1 MLFIIVIVLFLYS
14 LMIISFIIGWKRIQI
29 NTSNLT
35 PKVSVIISA
44 RNESTNIKKLVRSL
58 KNQNYNKNL
67 YDVIIVD
74 DHSNDNS
81 WELLCQEKLNWPK
94 LHLITMDSNEHGK
107 KKALLKAINFSDSE
121 IILTSD
127 ADCLFSPEWIK
138 SMTSCFIND
147 NINLASGPVS
157 FNYQST
163 FFNKIQT
170 LEFLSLIASGAAAIG
185 LNKPI
190 FCNGANLAYRRKVF
204 LEVSNYD
211 DDNIASGDDVFL
223 LHMVKKV
230 YPGSVFFVKNFES
243 IVFTDSISSFWQ
255 FINQRIRWVSKSS
268 SYKDT
273 YTIYTSLLVFFVNL
287 LLIFL
292 LFLSFY
298 DHTFINIFTAFIF
311 IKFILDFIFFK
322 SILVFFKRLDLIKWV
337 FPLQIIYSIYITF
350 ITLLSSFM
358 SFNWKGRIQKK

>member
-1 MLFIIVIVLFLYS
+1 MFFIIAIILFLYA
-14 LMIISFIIGWKRIQI
+14 LMINSFIIGWKRIKNDTCDVSI
-29 NTSNLT
+29 
-35 PKVSVIISA
+35 KVSVIICV
-44 RNESTNIKKLVRSL
+44 RNESTNIKKLVKSL
-58 KNQNYNKNL
+58 KNQNYNKSL
-67 YDVIIVD
+67 YNVIIVD
-74 DHSNDNS
+74 DHSDDKS
-81 WELLCQEKLNWPK
+81 WKLLCEEKLNWPE
-94 LHLITMDSNEHGK
+94 LQLLAMDAHEYGK
-107 KKALLKAINFSDSE
+107 KKALSKAISFSDSE
-121 IILTSD
+121 VILTSD
-127 ADCLFSPEWIK
+127 ADCIFSTEWIK

-147 NINLASGPVS
+147 KINLASGPVS

-163 FFNKIQT
+163 FFNQIQT

-185 LNKPI
+185 LNRPI

-211 DDNIASGDDVFL
+211 DNDIVSGDDVFL

-230 YPGSVFFVKNFES
+230 YPGSVLFIKKFEA
-243 IVFTDSISSFWQ
+243 IVFTDSISTFRQ

-268 SYKDT
+268 SYKDA
-273 YTIYTSLLVFFVNL
+273 YTIYTSFLVFFVNS

-298 DHTFINIFTAFIF
+298 DHFFINIFAVFILL
-311 IKFILDFIFFK
+311 KFFLDFIFFK

-337 FPLQIIYSIYITF
+337 FPLQIIYSFYITF